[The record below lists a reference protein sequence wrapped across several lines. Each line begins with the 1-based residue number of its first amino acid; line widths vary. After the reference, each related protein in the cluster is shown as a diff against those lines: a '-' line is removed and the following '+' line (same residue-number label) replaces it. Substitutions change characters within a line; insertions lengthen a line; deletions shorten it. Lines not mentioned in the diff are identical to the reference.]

1 MTRSPLRPLLLAL
14 VALGA
19 LPGALR
25 AATVDVA
32 PTGQLRAETKGP
44 GAPTARVYKSL
55 DAPPKFLVMDSVYGR
70 PVYVTTG
77 PTSARLLDAERV
89 TKSPTDP
96 DMLRIDTA
104 GPQQDFLVVNF
115 SGPNLVLDR
124 NGVTMTLTQAP
135 PILGEHSATDL
146 LAALPEYRRNA
157 ARYQPDKAAVDV
169 LRRSTQPVEF
179 LVFFGSWCSHC
190 EEMVPRLLKVM
201 QEAQGTGV
209 TVRYHGVPADGAP
222 DPLADKMGVRALPT
236 GVLRRGNQEVG
247 RFDVD
252 DWETPEKSLV
262 RLVASSPR

>member
-14 VALGA
+14 LLAGG

-44 GAPTARVYKSL
+44 GGPSARVYRSL
-55 DAPPKFLVMDSVYGR
+55 DAPPAFLVMDSVYGR

-77 PTSARLLDAERV
+77 PTSARLIAADRV
-89 TKSPTDP
+89 TPSPADP
-96 DMLRIDTA
+96 EMLRIDTG
-104 GPQQDFLVVNF
+104 GPQQDFLAVRF
-115 SGPNLVLDR
+115 SGPNLILDR
-124 NGVTMTLTQAP
+124 DGLTLTLAQAP
-135 PILGEHSATDL
+135 PILGERSGDQL
-146 LAALPEYRRNA
+146 LEALPEYRRNA
-157 ARYQPDKAAVDV
+157 ARYHPDKAAVDI

-201 QEAQGTGV
+201 QEAQGTGI
-209 TVRYHGVPADGAP
+209 TVRFHGVPADGAP
-222 DPLADKMGVRALPT
+222 DKLADQMGVRSLPT
-236 GVLRRGNQEVG
+236 GVLRKGDKEVG

-262 RLVASSPR
+262 RLVAVKQ